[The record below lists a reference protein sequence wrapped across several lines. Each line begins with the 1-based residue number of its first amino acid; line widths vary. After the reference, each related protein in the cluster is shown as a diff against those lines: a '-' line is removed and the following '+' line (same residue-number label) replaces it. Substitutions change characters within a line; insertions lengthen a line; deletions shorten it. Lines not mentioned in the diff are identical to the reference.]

1 MNTMRSCS
9 FFFFT
14 SKLHFRRNKLSTTIK
29 KIFVSWNRIIL
40 LIGKI
45 DIEYEIED
53 MQWFFLTNKEM
64 LFEEINLDETI
75 DRL

>member
-1 MNTMRSCS
+1 
-9 FFFFT
+9 
-14 SKLHFRRNKLSTTIK
+14 LHFRRNKLSTTIK

>member
-1 MNTMRSCS
+1 
-9 FFFFT
+9 
-14 SKLHFRRNKLSTTIK
+14 LHFRRNKLSTTIK
-29 KIFVSWNRIIL
+29 KLFVSWNRIIL